1 MKRKGQLDHPII
13 GFFILALGLILI
25 GGIFMKMFI
34 SIKSPLV
41 NSFGNITNGGA
52 TAVSGVNKVLNTAIT
67 FWDKVIVFAFL
78 FGIIFVFISAFF
90 IDVHPIFIV
99 LYIFINF
106 MFMIFAPQI
115 MESLAT
121 LYDPLSGAY
130 LGDEVYQNLPFTIWI
145 AQNFG
150 VFIVGLMIATGIIIY
165 TKLSW
170 NKGIGGRA

>member
-13 GFFILALGLILI
+13 GFFALALGLIII
-25 GGIFMKMFI
+25 GGIFMKVFVEI
-34 SIKSPLV
+34 RDPLS
-41 NSFGNITNGGA
+41 NSLGNITVGGSDA
-52 TAVSGVNKVLNTAIT
+52 QAGVNKVLNTAIT

-106 MFMIFAPQI
+106 IFMLFGPQI
-115 MESLAT
+115 VESISII
-121 LYDPLSGAY
+121 YDPLSGAY
-130 LGDEVYQNLPFTIWI
+130 LGDDVYNQLPFTIWI

-150 VFIVGLMIATGIIIY
+150 IFIIGLMIVTGIIIY

-170 NKGIGGRA
+170 NKGVGGRA

>member
-13 GFFILALGLILI
+13 GFFVLALGLIII
-25 GGIFMKMFI
+25 GGIFMKLFVE
-34 SIKSPLV
+34 IKTPLA
-41 NSFGNITNGGA
+41 NSLGNTTGGA
-52 TAVSGVNKVLNTAIT
+52 EGQAGVNKVLNTAIT
-67 FWDKVIVFAFL
+67 FWDKIIVFAFL
-78 FGIIFVFISAFF
+78 FGIIFVFISAFL

-99 LYIFINF
+99 LYLLINF
-106 MFMIFAPQI
+106 IFMLFGPSII
-115 MESLAT
+115 ESISII
-121 LYDPLSGAY
+121 YDPLNGAY
-130 LGDEVYQNLPFTIWI
+130 FGDSVLHNLPFTVWI